1 MTDEMVSTGAL
12 VTEDEFPHFLT
23 HTAVV
28 IIFLVLLLKFV
39 VVRNVV
45 VFGIIKCGE
54 TFTCSC
60 LRVKHA

>member
-45 VFGIIKCGE
+45 VK
-54 TFTCSC
+54 
-60 LRVKHA
+60 RVLVVVEG